1 MSVTADDPGLGGV
14 ARGALRTPHL
24 VIKPPSRWAPLRLG
38 EVWEFRDLVYRF
50 VRRDLTL
57 RYRQTALGVIWVIV
71 QPLLAA
77 GAFSFVFGKVA
88 KLDSQGVPYFAFAY
102 AGMLAWNVFSSSLSK
117 VSGSLVGNQSLISK
131 IFFPRLVLPLSTLG
145 STLVDF
151 VVALAMMAVVLVAV
165 GIAPG
170 WALALLPL
178 WLATA
183 LLLGTGIGLAAA
195 ALMVSYR
202 DVAYVLPVATQLLL
216 YASPIAYAVSQVP
229 ASMRFAVD
237 LNPLTGALEGF
248 RWSLLG
254 TAAPTVGAVVWSVTA
269 SLGCFVAGALVFT
282 RMERKFAD
290 VI

>member
-1 MSVTADDPGLGGV
+1 MSVADPSGLTATE
-14 ARGALRTPHL
+14 RRPHL
-24 VIKPPSRWAPLRLG
+24 VVRPPSRWAPLHLG
-38 EVWEFRDLVYRF
+38 EVWEFRDLAYRF

-88 KLDSQGVPYFAFAY
+88 KLPSQGVPYFAFAY
-102 AGMLAWNVFSSSLSK
+102 AGMLAWNAFSSTLTK
-117 VSGSLVGNQSLISK
+117 VSGSLVGNQALISK

-151 VVALAMMAVVLVAV
+151 AVALGMMAVILGIV

-170 WALALLPL
+170 WGVLMLPV
-178 WLATA
+178 WLVVA
-183 LLLGTGIGLAAA
+183 LLLATGIGLAAA

-216 YASPIAYAVSQVP
+216 YASPIAYAVSSVP
-229 ASMRFAVD
+229 TSLRFAVD
-237 LNPLTGALEGF
+237 LNPLTGLLEGF
-248 RWSLLG
+248 RWSLLR
-254 TAAPTVGAVVWSVTA
+254 TAAPSPGAIACSAVASLAVFLAGAV
-269 SLGCFVAGALVFT
+269 VFT

>member
-1 MSVTADDPGLGGV
+1 MSVADPNGL
-14 ARGALRTPHL
+14 AASERRPHL
-24 VIKPPSRWAPLRLG
+24 VIRPPSRWAPLHLG
-38 EVWEFRDLVYRF
+38 EVWEFRDLAYRF

-57 RYRQTALGVIWVIV
+57 RYRQTALGVIWVIA

-77 GAFSFVFGKVA
+77 GAFSFVFGRVA
-88 KLDSQGVPYFAFAY
+88 KLPSQGVPYFAFAY
-102 AGMLAWNVFSSSLSK
+102 AGMLAWNAFSSTLTK
-117 VSGSLVGNQSLISK
+117 VSGSLVGNQALISK

-151 VVALAMMAVVLVAV
+151 AVALGMMAVILAIV

-170 WALALLPL
+170 WGVLMLPV
-178 WLATA
+178 WLVVA
-183 LLLGTGIGLAAA
+183 LLLATGIGLAAA

-216 YASPIAYAVSQVP
+216 YASPIAYAVSSVP
-229 ASMRFAVD
+229 TSLRFAVD
-237 LNPLTGALEGF
+237 VNPLTGLLEGF
-248 RWSLLG
+248 RWSLLR
-254 TAAPTVGAVVWSVTA
+254 TAAPTTGAVTYSAAA
-269 SLGCFVAGALVFT
+269 SLVAFLLGALVFT